1 MRLIALDTATES
13 VSAALLEGKE
23 LTVRLETERNR
34 HTERL
39 LPLVDEVLKEK
50 SLTAADLDA
59 VAFGAGPGAFTGLRV
74 ACGVAQGLAWAL
86 EKPVVAVSNLQAAA
100 LRARAA
106 GAAGVVLIALDARM
120 GECYVGVYDLT
131 DAMPRALTEPELV
144 KPEDAGEIA
153 ARHGCTVAA
162 GSGVDLYAEKLG
174 LGQTVKV
181 ICGVSPDAGD
191 IARIAV
197 EMASRGETTTAAL
210 ASPVYVRN
218 RVALTI
224 EERARGERLQ

>member
-13 VSAALLEGKE
+13 VSAALLDGEN
-23 LTVRLETERNR
+23 VSVQLETERNR

-39 LPLVDEVLKEK
+39 LPLVDEVLKAK
-50 SLTAADLDA
+50 GLSAADLDA

-100 LRARAA
+100 LRARES
-106 GAAGVVLIALDARM
+106 GACGIVLIALDARM
-120 GECYVGVYDLT
+120 GECYVGVYDLSEE
-131 DAMPRALTEPELV
+131 MPRALTEPELV
-144 KPEDAGEIA
+144 KPEDAAEIA
-153 ARHGCTVAA
+153 SRHGCTAAA
-162 GSGVDLYAEKLG
+162 GSGVDLYADKLALPLAVRVVG
-174 LGQTVKV
+174 
-181 ICGVSPDAGD
+181 GVSPDAGD
-191 IARIAV
+191 IARIAAV
-197 EMASRGETTTAAL
+197 MAKNGETTTAAL

>member
-1 MRLIALDTATES
+1 M
-13 VSAALLEGKE
+13 
-23 LTVRLETERNR
+23 
-34 HTERL
+34 
-39 LPLVDEVLKEK
+39 
-50 SLTAADLDA
+50 
-59 VAFGAGPGAFTGLRV
+59 
-74 ACGVAQGLAWAL
+74 
-86 EKPVVAVSNLQAAA
+86 
-100 LRARAA
+100 
-106 GAAGVVLIALDARM
+106 
-120 GECYVGVYDLT
+120 
-131 DAMPRALTEPELV
+131 
-144 KPEDAGEIA
+144 
-153 ARHGCTVAA
+153 AA

-174 LGQTVKV
+174 LAQSVNV